1 MRRVK
6 TGRLGNLPVEII
18 VKIWRLVES
27 SGAKARE
34 ALRLYLTR
42 ISVLHYWLMRRP
54 ISVAQGVYVEM
65 QMRFMRNP
73 YYLIGEARSIFD
85 YYIHDALR
93 DDRDKRNYER
103 MRGFFLEPTTWKRF
117 RPILDY
123 YDPNDP

>member
-1 MRRVK
+1 MDPNRMRRVK

-54 ISVAQGVYVEM
+54 ISVAQGIYVEM

-85 YYIHDALR
+85 YYIRDALR
-93 DDRDKRNYER
+93 DDE
-103 MRGFFLEPTTWKRF
+103 F
-117 RPILDY
+117 
-123 YDPNDP
+123 